1 MFDYA
6 LPLPLLS
13 VLVLA
18 LIVLNAVWVY
28 ELYTIK
34 RVILQAAT
42 VIANDYKEDEDDY
55 SGPDT

>member
-42 VIANDYKEDEDDY
+42 VIANDYKEDEDE
-55 SGPDT
+55 